1 MISKHQIT
9 SFVFCMLVLTA
20 CGFPRP
26 PDLAQ
31 CNLSSDCTSAIAP
44 ICIHGTCVASCQVND
59 HCQGIAGKPFCDM
72 SSGQCVACLDGTN
85 CPTDKPT
92 CDATARVCRGC
103 LTDDECSSGV
113 CLEAESRC
121 ANEAEVLFVA
131 VSANST
137 DVGTC
142 SRASPCA
149 TLPYAISLATTSRNI
164 IAITGGQIS
173 TPSTISID
181 RPVYIH
187 GNGTI
192 IHRGGVVVS
201 TPQFTAVTLEEL
213 TVTAESGN
221 PLVAVTVGSSGS
233 LRLYHA
239 TVTGQITT
247 NGGTIS
253 VAKSTFVTPDTFNAD
268 GIVCTS
274 GTVAVTQSSFH
285 RVVVR
290 CSNCQVA
297 VDKSTFDMLS
307 DGSISVQ
314 GGVARIENN
323 LIMNAIDLADSMVVI
338 GVAPGST
345 IRFNT
350 FVNTSGVASDGT
362 ALGCDGTPIVTSNIF
377 AYNSMHPFTP
387 TDTCPSR
394 YSLFDSTAVSAE
406 TQGSGNQV
414 ADAALF
420 FVDRARKDFHLSSTS
435 PARGKAEPGL
445 GVGDDIEGHQ
455 RPATAD
461 IGAYQSQ

>member
-1 MISKHQIT
+1 M
-9 SFVFCMLVLTA
+9 
-20 CGFPRP
+20 
-26 PDLAQ
+26 
-31 CNLSSDCTSAIAP
+31 
-44 ICIHGTCVASCQVND
+44 
-59 HCQGIAGKPFCDM
+59 
-72 SSGQCVACLDGTN
+72 
-85 CPTDKPT
+85 
-92 CDATARVCRGC
+92 
-103 LTDDECSSGV
+103 
-113 CLEAESRC
+113 
-121 ANEAEVLFVA
+121 
-131 VSANST
+131 
-137 DVGTC
+137 
-142 SRASPCA
+142 
-149 TLPYAISLATTSRNI
+149 
-164 IAITGGQIS
+164 
-173 TPSTISID
+173 
-181 RPVYIH
+181 
-187 GNGTI
+187 
-192 IHRGGVVVS
+192 S

-221 PLVAVTVGSSGS
+221 PLVAMTVGSSGS

-253 VAKSTFVTPDTFNAD
+253 VAKSTFLTPDTFNAD

-274 GTVAVTQSSFH
+274 GTIAVTQSSFH

-362 ALGCDGTPIVTSNIF
+362 ALSCDGTPIVTSNIF

-445 GVGDDIEGHQ
+445 GVGDDIEGHP
-455 RPATAD
+455 RPASAD